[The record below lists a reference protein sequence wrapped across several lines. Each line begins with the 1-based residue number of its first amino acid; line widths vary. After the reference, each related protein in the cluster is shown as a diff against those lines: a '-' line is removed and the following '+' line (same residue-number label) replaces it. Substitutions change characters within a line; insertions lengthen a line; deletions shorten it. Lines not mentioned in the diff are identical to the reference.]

1 MEEIYKERRPFVAE
15 FLANNPRCEI
25 FWDSNC
31 TQRSVDVHE
40 VIARGVG
47 GDIVGGDL
55 SNYKAVCRYC
65 HTMITNNPKEA
76 QERGFIK
83 WSWEK

>member
-1 MEEIYKERRPFVAE
+1 MEEIYKERRPFVRE
-15 FLANNPRCEI
+15 FLEQNPRCQI
-25 FWDSNC
+25 FWDPNC
-31 TQRSVDVHE
+31 TLKSVDVHE

-55 SNYKAVCRYC
+55 DNYKAVCRYC

-83 WSWEK
+83 WSWEA